1 VFERVFLLGALRSAR
16 VSLQAANASRPLN
29 VLSTDSRKLARDDV
43 FFALAG
49 EVFDGHD
56 FIEAAVRAQVGMVIA
71 QQWPARL
78 DANWFGAQELPV
90 PDVVL
95 VADSR
100 KAYGEI
106 ARAWRMKSAAQVAA
120 VTGSNGK
127 TTVKEMLA
135 RIAAAQFGD
144 ANSLATV
151 GNLNNDIGVPQMLLR
166 LAPEHQAAVFELG
179 MNHPGEIAWL
189 AYLAQAQVALVLN
202 AQREHQEFM
211 SSVRA
216 TAVENGAALQ
226 ALPAHGFA
234 VFPGDEEFTTL
245 WGELAANTNQMRFG
259 WAANQGQADQL
270 ALKVWSV
277 EPTAESLASTRMVI
291 HSTNTSAE
299 VELALLGAH
308 NRRNALAAA
317 ATALAMGCSTD
328 AIRAGLA
335 AMQPVK
341 GRLVRHAWHAGA
353 LIDDTYNANPDS
365 VRAAIDVLALMPGQK
380 VLILG
385 DMGEVGEQGPQFHAE
400 VGVYAAESGI
410 NTVLGLGSATR
421 NTIDAVNRFAA
432 PSQPAAGQWFAQDME
447 ALLEAAHQRVQ
458 PGATVLVKG
467 SRFMKMER
475 VVQALLEEAHHAA

>member
-1 VFERVFLLGALRSAR
+1 MFERAFLLHALGSAR
-16 VSLQAANASRPLN
+16 VSVQASNASRPLN
-29 VLSTDSRKLARDDV
+29 TLSTDSRRLARDDV

-56 FIEAAVRAQVGMVIA
+56 FIESAVRAQVGMVIA
-71 QQWPARL
+71 QQWPAQL
-78 DANWFGAQELPV
+78 NADWFSAQRLPV

-95 VADSR
+95 VPDSR

-106 ARAWRMKSAAQVAA
+106 ARAWRMKSAAKVAA

-135 RIAAAQFGD
+135 RIVAAQFGD
-144 ANSLATV
+144 ANTLATV

-166 LAPEHQAAVFELG
+166 LAPGHQAAVFELG

-189 AYLAQAQVALVLN
+189 AYLAQPQVALVLN

-216 TAVENGAALQ
+216 TAVENGAVLQ
-226 ALPAHGFA
+226 ALPAHGIA
-234 VFPGDEEFTTL
+234 VFPGDEEFTSL
-245 WGELAANTNQMRFG
+245 WEKLAANTNQMRFG
-259 WAANQGQADQL
+259 WALDQAQADQL
-270 ALKVWSV
+270 ALHVWSV
-277 EPTAESLASTRMVI
+277 TPCAESLASNRMVI
-291 HSTNTSAE
+291 HSARASAAI
-299 VELALLGAH
+299 ELALLGAH

-341 GRLVRHAWHAGA
+341 GRLVRHAWHEGA

-365 VRAAIDVLALMPGQK
+365 VRAAIDVLALMSGQK

-410 NTVLGLGSATR
+410 DVVLGLGAATR
-421 NTIDAVNRFAA
+421 NTIDAMNRFAG

-447 ALLEAAHQRVQ
+447 ALLEAARQRVQ
-458 PGATVLVKG
+458 HGATVLVKG